1 MATILTPEALVGV
14 PRVGGPSM
22 SASGARFAFVV
33 TEIDSQSGKN
43 RRSLFDGPS
52 DGSEPPAPLFR
63 ARPGESLSR
72 CGLFALDLPARTGIG
87 ACHACRC
94 RDSSV

>member
-1 MATILTPEALVGV
+1 MATSLTPEALVGI
-14 PRVGGPSM
+14 PRVGGPSV

-33 TEIDSQSGKN
+33 TEIDSHSGKS

-72 CGLFALDLPARTGIG
+72 CDIVALSLRHGVGIDG
-87 ACHACRC
+87 CCPRGC
-94 RDSSV
+94 RD